1 MRTILFVLMMLTG
14 LMLPSKGFCEVPTPQ
29 EIAET
34 RRFAAKGYALAQFN
48 LGWMYYNGNGVI
60 QDYTEAMKWYKLAA
74 AQGDADAQ
82 YNLGVGYD
90 NGEGVRQD
98 KRQAK
103 EWFGKA
109 CDNGHQAGC
118 EEYRK
123 LNEEG
128 Y

>member
-1 MRTILFVLMMLTG
+1 MMPPLLSTPPSSPPTVVRINQP
-14 LMLPSKGFCEVPTPQ
+14 MLSS
-29 EIAET
+29 
-34 RRFAAKGYALAQFN
+34 
-48 LGWMYYNGNGVI
+48 
-60 QDYTEAMKWYKLAA
+60 
-74 AQGDADAQ
+74 
-82 YNLGVGYD
+82 
-90 NGEGVRQD
+90 VRQD